1 MILNL
6 HYQDFKL
13 IFTVF
18 LFWISIQF
26 GQVVEDSIAYFMV
39 LSLGIVHGANDL
51 FILKKKVKV
60 NANFFQLIVT
70 YLSLILACSICF
82 FVNSFV
88 SLLLFVLLS
97 AYHFGEQ
104 HFENKLNTPAWSRF
118 SIFITYGLLIFF
130 MLFYANLSEVNQ
142 IVNDLTHQSFTK
154 EFILYGMAINMTLLS
169 VFFVIVYYRNFELR
183 IRLIKEIFYLALL
196 LIVFKT
202 TTLVF
207 GFAIYFILWH
217 SIPSIGDQIQYLS
230 GSLNKKN
237 MFSYFKKAG
246 FIWILSIILLLQLYF
261 FMEKGSFSSA
271 IFLVLFAVTAPH
283 TWVMH
288 QMKKTNG

>member
-1 MILNL
+1 M
-6 HYQDFKL
+6 
-13 IFTVF
+13 
-18 LFWISIQF
+18 
-26 GQVVEDSIAYFMV
+26 
-39 LSLGIVHGANDL
+39 
-51 FILKKKVKV
+51 
-60 NANFFQLIVT
+60 IVT
-70 YLSLILACSICF
+70 YLLLILACIICF

-169 VFFVIVYYRNFELR
+169 VFFIIVYYRNFELQ

-261 FMEKGSFSSA
+261 FMEEGSFSSA

>member
-1 MILNL
+1 MILSL
-6 HYQDFKL
+6 HYQDFKI

-26 GQVVEDSIAYFMV
+26 GQIVEDSIAYFMV

-60 NANFFQLIVT
+60 NANFFQLIVI
-70 YLSLILACSICF
+70 YLLLILACIICF
-82 FVNSFV
+82 FINSFV

-104 HFENKLNTPAWSRF
+104 HFENKFNTPVWFRF

-130 MLFYANLSEVNQ
+130 MLFYTNLSEVNQ
-142 IVNDLTHQSFTK
+142 IVNDLTHQSFKK

-169 VFFVIVYYRNFELR
+169 VLFIIAYYRNFELR

-246 FIWILSIILLLQLYF
+246 YIWILSIILLLQLYF

-283 TWVMH
+283 TWVMY